1 MNEPL
6 DSVHTAGLQQDVSAN
21 YIVVGESE
29 TVAVGVVSPSF
40 IPASPTDMA
49 LRGKVENGINIFRL
63 QDVAHEARTE
73 NIPLNLRVTI

>member
-29 TVAVGVVSPSF
+29 TVAVGIVSPSF
-40 IPASPTDMA
+40 ILASLTNMA
-49 LRGKVENGINIFRL
+49 LRGKVENGINILRL
-63 QDVAHEARTE
+63 QDVAYEARTE
-73 NIPLNLRVTI
+73 NVPLNLRIAV

>member
-29 TVAVGVVSPSF
+29 TVAVGIVSLSF
-40 IPASPTDMA
+40 ILTSPTNMA
-49 LRGKVENGINIFRL
+49 LRSKVENGINILRL
-63 QDVAHEARTE
+63 QDVAYEARTE
-73 NIPLNLRVTI
+73 NVPLNLRIAV

>member
-29 TVAVGVVSPSF
+29 TVAVGIVSPSF
-40 IPASPTDMA
+40 ILASPTNMA
-49 LRGKVENGINIFRL
+49 LRGKVENGINILRL

-73 NIPLNLRVTI
+73 NVPLNLRIAV

>member
-29 TVAVGVVSPSF
+29 TVAVGIVSPSF
-40 IPASPTDMA
+40 ILASPTNMA
-49 LRGKVENGINIFRL
+49 LRSKVENGINILRL
-63 QDVAHEARTE
+63 QDVAYEARTE
-73 NIPLNLRVTI
+73 NVPLNLRIAV

>member
-29 TVAVGVVSPSF
+29 TVAVGIVSPSF
-40 IPASPTDMA
+40 ILTSPTNMA
-49 LRGKVENGINIFRL
+49 LRSKVENVIYRIRCVLFYEVG
-63 QDVAHEARTE
+63 
-73 NIPLNLRVTI
+73 PLRICEYLLRCCL